1 MNYKFTLLF
10 GVLIA
15 LGCKVAA
22 QNVGI
27 GTNTPHASAK
37 LHIEDANKGFLIP
50 RVSLVA
56 VTNGTTP
63 VSAPVKSLLVFNTNV
78 SVTGGNGEGFYYWD
92 GSVWELIGN
101 GSGGGSSA
109 FSCGDPLV
117 DSRDGISYSTVLIG
131 SQCWMAENI
140 RYVTTSG
147 SWSNPT
153 NLNLSYGRL
162 YDWATAMNIPATN
175 NTNLWGGSDVG
186 HQGICPIGW
195 HIPSDFEWNQME
207 MELGMAHSDTA
218 TQGYRYI
225 HGTYMKSTIGWTSG
239 NGTNSSGINAFPV
252 GYYNSGFSDLGLD
265 AVFWSSTEYWPT
277 LGWIRGLSY
286 GNSGVRRTDGY
297 KDQGMSCR
305 CVKD

>member
-92 GSVWELIGN
+92 GTMWVSIGQ
-101 GSGGGSSA
+101 SA
-109 FSCGDPLV
+109 DAWLLTGNAGTNAGINFIGTTDAV
-117 DSRDGISYSTVLIG
+117 DWV
-131 SQCWMAENI
+131 
-140 RYVTTSG
+140 VK
-147 SWSNPT
+147 
-153 NLNLSYGRL
+153 
-162 YDWATAMNIPATN
+162 TN
-175 NTNLWGGSDVG
+175 NTEV
-186 HQGICPIGW
+186 
-195 HIPSDFEWNQME
+195 
-207 MELGMAHSDTA
+207 T
-218 TQGYRYI
+218 RYE
-225 HGTYMKSTIGWTSG
+225 S
-239 NGTNSSGINAFPV
+239 
-252 GYYNSGFSDLGLD
+252 
-265 AVFWSSTEYWPT
+265 
-277 LGWIRGLSY
+277 
-286 GNSGVRRTDGY
+286 
-297 KDQGMSCR
+297 
-305 CVKD
+305 